1 MSGDLQNCS
10 RARCRS
16 SAREECSAGPHKF
29 AAIPKSS
36 PCNRETPAK
45 SFETVAPGKYYV
57 SLYCIMRTLF
67 ALNYISPS
75 LPPPSRTSGTDAAS
89 TKWEWNT
96 VFKWNLTARSVRA
109 DFRQDPSNE
118 DPFSIEQLRLVTF
131 GAIYSSD
138 PMYPNAGL
146 SCAPDSLCQIVQKCQ
161 RRGLDHPL
169 LPWFLSVSP
178 RDPTQKPR
186 HYFHKPPASCF
197 VHCWL

>member
-1 MSGDLQNCS
+1 MTALSPCDKLREFGFKVEAVLREGAGGAQKLEQTSLQNTSPAMSGDLQNCS

-75 LPPPSRTSGTDAAS
+75 LPPVEQAGQMLHLQS
-89 TKWEWNT
+89 E
-96 VFKWNLTARSVRA
+96 
-109 DFRQDPSNE
+109 NE
-118 DPFSIEQLRLVTF
+118 IQ
-131 GAIYSSD
+131 
-138 PMYPNAGL
+138 
-146 SCAPDSLCQIVQKCQ
+146 
-161 RRGLDHPL
+161 
-169 LPWFLSVSP
+169 FLSGI
-178 RDPTQKPR
+178 
-186 HYFHKPPASCF
+186 
-197 VHCWL
+197 